1 MTLSPATTPP
11 CLGHLRLELPLSSFP
26 RKVTIL
32 DMLVAVAH
40 VWGARVET
48 WDVHALEYVC
58 VYTYM
63 RNVSEYD
70 V

>member
-1 MTLSPATTPP
+1 MTLSPATTPL

-40 VWGARVET
+40 IWGAQVEIR
-48 WDVHALEYVC
+48 C
-58 VYTYM
+58 VYKYM
-63 RNVSEYD
+63 QNVSEYD